1 MIDYKENE
9 LINPTS
15 PFSPQSFYKQIL
27 IIIPLNWK
35 IFDKLKLNTKI
46 N

>member
-9 LINPTS
+9 LIDPTFPLS
-15 PFSPQSFYKQIL
+15 PKSFHKQIL
-27 IIIPLNWK
+27 IKIPFNWN
-35 IFDKLKLNTKI
+35 IFDKLNTKI